1 MTPAFLEATLDGRR
15 EEAATLLGADLPAEF
30 PREGER
36 RFLTLRLRQMRED
49 AGFEDWSPFAVV
61 LEGRM
66 IGHAGYHGPPGSNTR
81 QNPDA
86 VEIGY
91 TIEPEY
97 RRRGFATAAATELI
111 RRAEE
116 RGIRHII
123 ACSSPGNEPSLAII
137 RGLGFTQTGEAMD
150 EEDGL
155 ELVFEREPL
164 RPARAR
170 DCPNR
175 SRVNRLALSCTSG
188 HHVAERDA
196 FDDERRRE
204 DGQTPVEQVCPS
216 TTFVAE
222 RAHDEEHCRQKQ
234 QEASES
240 EFHHGPCVREPGN
253 NPSMR
258 AERGLVRLRRA
269 PVGSAS

>member
-1 MTPAFLEATLDGRR
+1 VIELYPLTPAFLEAILDGRR
-15 EEAATLLGADLPAEF
+15 EEAESLLDAELPAEF

-36 RFLTLRLRQMRED
+36 RFLALRLRQMRED
-49 AGFEDWSPFAVV
+49 ARFEDWSPFAVV

-66 IGHAGYHGPPGSNTR
+66 IGHAGYHGPPGSNTK

-97 RRRGFATAAATELI
+97 RRCGYARAAATELI

-116 RGIRHII
+116 RGIHHVI

-155 ELVFEREPL
+155 ELVFELE
-164 RPARAR
+164 RPQA
-170 DCPNR
+170 
-175 SRVNRLALSCTSG
+175 
-188 HHVAERDA
+188 
-196 FDDERRRE
+196 
-204 DGQTPVEQVCPS
+204 
-216 TTFVAE
+216 
-222 RAHDEEHCRQKQ
+222 
-234 QEASES
+234 
-240 EFHHGPCVREPGN
+240 
-253 NPSMR
+253 
-258 AERGLVRLRRA
+258 
-269 PVGSAS
+269 